1 MALIDKITENVVKV
15 PLESSTKPE
24 VLKELLHL
32 LVVNGQVKDEASVYD
47 SLLER
52 ESLGSTGLENG
63 IAVPHPKTAAVNDL
77 QIAIG
82 IAPDGIEFQALDGGL
97 SRLFFMILAAPDQS
111 GLHIEALSEI
121 AGMSRSTAFLRALVA
136 ASTPGEVV
144 RLIHE

>member
-24 VLKELLHL
+24 VLKELLQL
-32 LVVNGQVKDEASVYD
+32 LVAKGQVKEEASVYD
-47 SLLER
+47 TLLER

-63 IAVPHPKTAAVNDL
+63 IAVPHTKTAAVNDL

>member
-15 PLESSTKPE
+15 PLESTTKPE

-32 LVVNGQVKDEASVYD
+32 LVINGQVRDEASVYA
-47 SLLER
+47 SLLDR

-63 IAVPHPKTAAVNDL
+63 IAVPHTKTAAVNDL

-97 SRLFFMILAAPDQS
+97 SKLFFMILAAPDQS
-111 GLHIEALSEI
+111 GRHIEALSEI

>member
-32 LVVNGQVKDEASVYD
+32 LVANGQVKDEASVYD

-63 IAVPHPKTAAVNDL
+63 IAVPHTKTAAVNDL

-82 IAPDGIEFQALDGGL
+82 IAPDGIEF
-97 SRLFFMILAAPDQS
+97 
-111 GLHIEALSEI
+111 HVYYH
-121 AGMSRSTAFLRALVA
+121 AGS
-136 ASTPGEVV
+136 
-144 RLIHE
+144 

>member
-1 MALIDKITENVVKV
+1 MALIDKITEDVVKI
-15 PLESSTKPE
+15 PLESTTKPE
-24 VLKELLHL
+24 VLKELLQI
-32 LVVNGQVKDEASVYD
+32 LVANGQVKDEASVYN

-52 ESLGSTGLENG
+52 EGLGSTGLENG
-63 IAVPHPKTAAVNDL
+63 IAVPHAKTPAVDDL
-77 QIAIG
+77 RIAIG
-82 IAPDGIEFQALDGGL
+82 IAPKGIEFQALDGGL
-97 SRLFFMILAAPDQS
+97 STLFFMILAAPDQS